1 MPNDYSLPIKDV
13 INSDSQLTTISNSI
27 HQSEQPNTKDISN
40 DTQQIPVLS
49 VEGLNKLIRG
59 HIESRFTQVWV
70 RGELSNFK
78 AHTSGHFYFSLKDS
92 NSQVRAVMFRGYNSK
107 LKFRPHDGLE
117 VLIRGKV
124 TVFEPRGE
132 YQITCDTMEPVG
144 AGALQKAFE
153 QLKEKLKREGLFD
166 TSKKKPLAHLPRH
179 VAIVT
184 SPTGAAIRDILNI
197 LQRRAR
203 GIEITIVPTLV
214 QGEAAVPSLR
224 EAFKKATQLP
234 GVEVIIV
241 GRGGGSIEDMW
252 CFNDEGLARLISQS
266 PIPVI
271 SAVGHEIDFTIAD
284 FVADVRAPTPSAAAE
299 LVIKSAEEVTNN
311 LNQLKRLL
319 WFSLQQTLK
328 SLKQKTITLQHRL
341 IDPQRRL
348 QDLIQRNDELRDRLI
363 LANKNYLNRK
373 QDFLHLL
380 FNRLGTPQA
389 MLQRKLS
396 LLQSLKIRLNNSG
409 EKLLINKRHHLE
421 RMMVKM
427 DSLSPLK
434 VVERGYSITSISTS
448 DTMDPAH
455 KSGPL
460 VKSTSQVKKGTELQI
475 RVTDGT
481 IFANVTNTTVTNS
494 NNLNL
499 NSQDKQ

>member
-1 MPNDYSLPIKDV
+1 MPNDYSLHFENDPGP
-13 INSDSQLTTISNSI
+13 NSPSNQNSNTTFTNSESQ
-27 HQSEQPNTKDISN
+27 
-40 DTQQIPVLS
+40 VFS
-49 VEGLNKLIRG
+49 VEALNRLIRG
-59 HIESRFTQVWV
+59 QIESRFTQVWV
-70 RGELSNFK
+70 KGELSNFK

-92 NSQVRAVMFRGYNSK
+92 NSQIRAVMFRGYNSK

-117 VLIRGKV
+117 VLVRGKV

-153 QLKEKLKREGLFD
+153 QLKEKLKREGLFEN
-166 TSKKKPLAHLPRH
+166 SKKRPLPHLPRH
-179 VAIVT
+179 IAIVT

-214 QGEAAVPSLR
+214 QGEAAAPALR
-224 EAFKKATQLP
+224 EAFKKSTLIP
-234 GVEVIIV
+234 GVEAIII

-299 LVIKSAEEVTNN
+299 LVIKSADEVMNRVTN
-311 LNQLKRLL
+311 LKRLL
-319 WFSLQQTLK
+319 WLSINQTMK
-328 SLKQKTITLQHRL
+328 GLKQKVATLNHRL

-348 QDLIQRNDELRDRLI
+348 QDLIQRNDDLKDRLT
-363 LANKNYLNRK
+363 LAIQN
-373 QDFLHLL
+373 FLLRRQESL
-380 FNRLGTPQA
+380 RLQTKRLGTPEA
-389 MLQRKLS
+389 MLQRKLALLES
-396 LLQSLKIRLNNSG
+396 LNLRLKNTG
-409 EKLLINKRHHLE
+409 DKLLINKKHRLE
-421 RMMVKM
+421 RVMVKM

-434 VVERGYSITSISTS
+434 VVERGYSIVTLDARNENERSTQAKSKAVSNSVSGELIKSIT
-448 DTMDPAH
+448 
-455 KSGPL
+455 
-460 VKSTSQVKKGTELQI
+460 QVNAGDALQI
-475 RVTDGT
+475 RVMDGT
-481 IFANVTNTTVTNS
+481 VHATVTGTNITDTTATGITAT
-494 NNLNL
+494 
-499 NSQDKQ
+499 DKF